1 MERPERL
8 KLIESIFGNSSAAPN
23 FVSSFAH
30 GDYVYFTFRETAVEY
45 MNCGKVSIDRR
56 IEIPHPAEGG
66 GNPLKGLKLAPS
78 FGPLTEG
85 VE

>member
-66 GNPLKGLKLAPS
+66 G
-78 FGPLTEG
+78 TR
-85 VE
+85 